1 MRSIFLG
8 VTGAAMLATGVTW
21 AHDGRRFEVK
31 VVDGQ
36 LVAHGYDSAGNDDGA
51 GAIRA
56 YYNAIHAHWTNSVVG
71 SGATATLPGFDVLD
85 EASELAGYDLDY
97 TLVGASKWTV
107 TPDTGGHG
115 GHSAM
120 HAGGHDSMH
129 DDGMHDGGH
138 GSSPMIHL
146 MPLSGEVIGLSY
158 DGSVMTTDTP
168 GAVELVDDWDGQVG
182 SGNGFDLDFLYQIA
196 EAPTDT
202 LFVLEA
208 VLSTDAPGVADSVKF
223 YTILAPQGHGFHAN
237 ALALEAYLGTPVP
250 EPAVATL
257 AAAGALALL
266 RRRVA

>member
-8 VTGAAMLATGVTW
+8 VTGAAVLATGVAW

-31 VVDGQ
+31 VIDGQ
-36 LVAHGYDSAGNDDGA
+36 IVAHGYDSAGNDDGG

-71 SGATATLPGFDVLD
+71 NGATATLPGFDVLD
-85 EASELAGYDLDY
+85 EAGELAGYDLDY
-97 TLVGASKWTV
+97 ELVGAKKWTV
-107 TPDTGGHG
+107 TPDTGEHG
-115 GHSAM
+115 SHTAHSAT
-120 HAGGHDSMH
+120 HDAG
-129 DDGMHDGGH
+129 DGGTHDGGH

-158 DGSVMTTDTP
+158 NGSAMTTDAP
-168 GAVELVDDWDGQVG
+168 GVVELVDDWDGQVG

-196 EAPTDT
+196 LAPTDT
-202 LFVLEA
+202 LFVLEG
-208 VLSTDAPGVADSVKF
+208 VLSTDAPGVADSATV

-237 ALALEAYLGTPVP
+237 ALSLEAFLGTPVP
-250 EPAVATL
+250 EPGVALVAAMGAV
-257 AAAGALALL
+257 ALL